1 MGQKEGQAGDLSGLS
16 DEEIEVT
23 DEMVFAGQKVMVGS
37 VGDYSRETVEYVFR
51 EMVRAMDPPVNGVQ
65 AQSGQ
70 SPSTRS

>member
-23 DEMVFAGQKVMVGS
+23 DEMVFAGQKVMVGL
-37 VGDYSRETVEYVFR
+37 GDYSRETVEYVFR
-51 EMVRAMDPPVNGVQ
+51 EMFRAMHRQATVVQ

-70 SPSTRS
+70 FPSTQS